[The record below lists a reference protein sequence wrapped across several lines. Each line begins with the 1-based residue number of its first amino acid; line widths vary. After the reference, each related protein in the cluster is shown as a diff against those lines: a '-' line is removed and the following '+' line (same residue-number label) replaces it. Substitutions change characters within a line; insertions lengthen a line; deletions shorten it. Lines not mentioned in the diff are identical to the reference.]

1 MRKKL
6 GFLVVMITCGVVRV
20 RVANL
25 LIEITLVTLI
35 FLFMHFEKESWDLK
49 NVGEP
54 THPDMHP
61 SINSNQWKYLLL
73 TYIFS

>member
-35 FLFMHFEKESWDLK
+35 FLFINFDKES
-49 NVGEP
+49 
-54 THPDMHP
+54 
-61 SINSNQWKYLLL
+61 
-73 TYIFS
+73 